1 MAFVRSLEEIQPK
14 PTLTRR
20 HGSRFRR
27 SKGPRARQH
36 DHTQRSGQK
45 DRATAA
51 FSRRRKKTRLGHR
64 KRPRNRRRVA
74 GRRRVPGS
82 RALRRRCC
90 GRRGRPPQQPKIVG
104 TAVIDANSPASV
116 SLRALSASPRS
127 KYVRRD
133 DVRRRAPSA
142 VHWWTLRNARS
153 SRCSRARR
161 GRRSRRPTSTG
172 LHCGAHGLV
181 SRRVRLPARR
191 YAAHALSGRSP
202 SGLRSL
208 VNRDGR
214 VRAHGPSQKP
224 PLAADP
230 PARGYGSR

>member
-1 MAFVRSLEEIQPK
+1 MLP
-14 PTLTRR
+14 
-20 HGSRFRR
+20 
-27 SKGPRARQH
+27 
-36 DHTQRSGQK
+36 QRY
-45 DRATAA
+45 
-51 FSRRRKKTRLGHR
+51 R

-82 RALRRRCC
+82 RASRRRCC
-90 GRRGRPPQQPKIVG
+90 GRRGRPPQQPEIVG

-133 DVRRRAPSA
+133 DVRRRAPS
-142 VHWWTLRNARS
+142 VVPSSTLRSARS
-153 SRCSRARR
+153 SRRSRARR

-181 SRRVRLPARR
+181 SRRVRVPARR
-191 YAAHALSGRSP
+191 YAAHALSVGSSR
-202 SGLRSL
+202 GLQSFP
-208 VNRDGR
+208 NRDGR

-224 PLAADP
+224 PLRAEPPDP
-230 PARGYGSR
+230 QRCLARDDDCRSARNKF

>member
-1 MAFVRSLEEIQPK
+1 M
-14 PTLTRR
+14 
-20 HGSRFRR
+20 
-27 SKGPRARQH
+27 
-36 DHTQRSGQK
+36 
-45 DRATAA
+45 
-51 FSRRRKKTRLGHR
+51 
-64 KRPRNRRRVA
+64 
-74 GRRRVPGS
+74 
-82 RALRRRCC
+82 RRRCC

-133 DVRRRAPSA
+133 DVRRRAPS
-142 VHWWTLRNARS
+142 VVPSSTLRSARS
-153 SRCSRARR
+153 SRRSRARR

-191 YAAHALSGRSP
+191 NAAHALSGRSP

-208 VNRDGR
+208 GHRDSR

-224 PLAADP
+224 PLGAAP
-230 PARGYGSR
+230 PARRAQHMLSNVDTLNFGAAMCDSHAQPMASSGAA